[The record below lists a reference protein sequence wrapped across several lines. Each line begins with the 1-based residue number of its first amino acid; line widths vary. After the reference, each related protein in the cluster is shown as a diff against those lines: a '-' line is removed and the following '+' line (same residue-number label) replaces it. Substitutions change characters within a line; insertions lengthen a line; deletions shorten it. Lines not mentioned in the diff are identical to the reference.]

1 MVLSV
6 GNESKK
12 TKGKDERMDVTAH
25 RRKMVLWVLTL
36 TAGLVLA
43 AAGTAW
49 AQPPITETL
58 VLKSTDSFSD
68 EPITCEDELYTQ
80 TLTGHTLVHITAAG
94 EATGDEGFYLE
105 EVDRSFLLPVHL
117 KFGGVGK
124 VVAVPLDGTGPTY
137 KGHFTFYETLNVRE
151 ATEDAFIGTFSHFNN
166 FVAHG
171 SDGSKVRVHEL
182 THFTVNANGEV
193 TVFFDK
199 PRIVCSA

>member
-1 MVLSV
+1 MKIALYRRTLVL
-6 GNESKK
+6 G
-12 TKGKDERMDVTAH
+12 
-25 RRKMVLWVLTL
+25 VLAL

-43 AAGTAW
+43 AAGIAW

-58 VLKSTDSFSD
+58 VLKSTDTYSD

-94 EATGDEGFYLE
+94 EATGDEGFYLSE
-105 EVDRSFLLPVHL
+105 LDRSFLLPLHF

-137 KGHFTFYETLNVRE
+137 KGHFTWSETINVRDL
-151 ATEDAFIGTFSHFNN
+151 TEDAFIGTFTDRNT

-171 SDGSKVRVHEL
+171 SDGSKVRAHDPAV
-182 THFTVNANGEV
+182 HFTVNANGEV

-199 PRIVCSA
+199 ARLDCT